1 MKQEAHRSICCP
13 RIGRGLVL
21 GLGALALAATLSA
34 CEGGIGDA
42 LGLGKNAPDEFA
54 VVRSAPLTLP
64 PDFTLRPPRP
74 GEARPN
80 EESVREQAK
89 VALFNEAGALAIDD
103 SSAAATTQGE
113 AAFIER
119 AGAAD
124 VDPNIRHIVD
134 REFSGYASED
144 ESFIDSL
151 LFWQE
156 EQLSRGLRG
165 EAAPSRSG
173 SRKSN
178 CGRSG
183 RCEAERL
190 RENAEAG
197 KPVTAG
203 ETPTIKRREKAL
215 LEGVF

>member
-1 MKQEAHRSICCP
+1 MKQEAHRSVFCP
-13 RIGRGLVL
+13 SVGRGLAL

-54 VVRSAPLTLP
+54 VVRNAPLTLP

-74 GEARPN
+74 GEARPD
-80 EESVREQAK
+80 EESVREQAR
-89 VALFNEAGALAIDD
+89 VALFNEAGALAIDE
-103 SSAAATTQGE
+103 STAAATRGE

-124 VDPNIRHIVD
+124 VDPNIRHVVD

-144 ESFIDSL
+144 ENFIDSL

-156 EQLSRGLRG
+156 EQLPG
-165 EAAPSRSG
+165 EVVDAAA
-173 SRKSN
+173 
-178 CGRSG
+178 
-183 RCEAERL
+183 EAERL

-197 KPVTAG
+197 EPVTAG

>member
-1 MKQEAHRSICCP
+1 MKQEAHRSVFCP
-13 RIGRGLVL
+13 SVGRGLAL

-54 VVRSAPLTLP
+54 VVRNAPLTLP

-80 EESVREQAK
+80 EESVREQAR

-103 SSAAATTQGE
+103 STAAATQGE
-113 AAFIER
+113 AAFVER

-156 EQLSRGLRG
+156 EQLPG
-165 EAAPSRSG
+165 EVVNAAA
-173 SRKSN
+173 
-178 CGRSG
+178 
-183 RCEAERL
+183 EAERL

>member
-13 RIGRGLVL
+13 RIGRGLAL

-103 SSAAATTQGE
+103 STAAATQGE

-156 EQLSRGLRG
+156 EQLPG
-165 EAAPSRSG
+165 EVVDAAA
-173 SRKSN
+173 
-178 CGRSG
+178 
-183 RCEAERL
+183 EAERL

-197 KPVTAG
+197 KPMTAG
-203 ETPTIKRREKAL
+203 ETPTIKRREKAP
-215 LEGVF
+215 LEGIF

>member
-1 MKQEAHRSICCP
+1 MKQEAHRSVFCP
-13 RIGRGLVL
+13 SVGRGLAL
-21 GLGALALAATLSA
+21 GLGALALAVTLSA

-54 VVRSAPLTLP
+54 VVRNAPLTLP

-80 EESVREQAK
+80 EESVREQAR

-103 SSAAATTQGE
+103 STAAATQGE
-113 AAFIER
+113 AAFVER

-156 EQLSRGLRG
+156 EQPPG
-165 EAAPSRSG
+165 EVVDAAA
-173 SRKSN
+173 
-178 CGRSG
+178 
-183 RCEAERL
+183 EAERL

>member
-34 CEGGIGDA
+34 CGGGIGDA

-103 SSAAATTQGE
+103 SSAATATQGE

-156 EQLSRGLRG
+156 EKLPG
-165 EAAPSRSG
+165 EVVDAAA
-173 SRKSN
+173 
-178 CGRSG
+178 
-183 RCEAERL
+183 EAERL
-190 RENAEAG
+190 RENVEAG

-203 ETPTIKRREKAL
+203 ETPTIKRREKAP
-215 LEGVF
+215 LEGIF

>member
-13 RIGRGLVL
+13 RIGRGLAL
-21 GLGALALAATLSA
+21 SLGALALAATLSA

-74 GEARPN
+74 GEARPT
-80 EESVREQAK
+80 EGSVREQAK

-103 SSAAATTQGE
+103 STAAATHGE

-144 ESFIDSL
+144 ENFIDSL

-156 EQLSRGLRG
+156 EQLPG
-165 EAAPSRSG
+165 EVVDAAA
-173 SRKSN
+173 
-178 CGRSG
+178 
-183 RCEAERL
+183 EAERL

-203 ETPTIKRREKAL
+203 ETPTIKRREKAP
-215 LEGVF
+215 LEGIF

>member
-13 RIGRGLVL
+13 RIGRGLAL

-89 VALFNEAGALAIDD
+89 VALFNEAGALAH
-103 SSAAATTQGE
+103 
-113 AAFIER
+113 R
-119 AGAAD
+119 
-124 VDPNIRHIVD
+124 
-134 REFSGYASED
+134 
-144 ESFIDSL
+144 
-151 LFWQE
+151 
-156 EQLSRGLRG
+156 
-165 EAAPSRSG
+165 
-173 SRKSN
+173 
-178 CGRSG
+178 
-183 RCEAERL
+183 
-190 RENAEAG
+190 
-197 KPVTAG
+197 
-203 ETPTIKRREKAL
+203 
-215 LEGVF
+215 

>member
-103 SSAAATTQGE
+103 STAAATQGE

-156 EQLSRGLRG
+156 EQLPG
-165 EAAPSRSG
+165 EVVDAGA
-173 SRKSN
+173 
-178 CGRSG
+178 
-183 RCEAERL
+183 EAERL

-197 KPVTAG
+197 KPMTAG
-203 ETPTIKRREKAL
+203 ETPTIKRREKAP
-215 LEGVF
+215 LEGIF

>member
-1 MKQEAHRSICCP
+1 MKQEAHRSVFCP
-13 RIGRGLVL
+13 SVGRGLAL

-54 VVRSAPLTLP
+54 VVRNAPLTLP

-80 EESVREQAK
+80 EESVREQAR

-103 SSAAATTQGE
+103 STAAATQGE
-113 AAFIER
+113 AAFVER

-156 EQLSRGLRG
+156 EQLPGEVVDAAA
-165 EAAPSRSG
+165 EAAS
-173 SRKSN
+173 
-178 CGRSG
+178 
-183 RCEAERL
+183 
-190 RENAEAG
+190 AEA
-197 KPVTAG
+197 A
-203 ETPTIKRREKAL
+203 
-215 LEGVF
+215 

>member
-1 MKQEAHRSICCP
+1 MKQEAHRSVFCP
-13 RIGRGLVL
+13 SVGRGLAL

-42 LGLGKNAPDEFA
+42 LGLGKSAPDEFA
-54 VVRSAPLTLP
+54 VVRNAPLTLP

-80 EESVREQAK
+80 EESVREQAR

-103 SSAAATTQGE
+103 STAAATRGE

-124 VDPNIRHIVD
+124 VDPNIRHVVD

-156 EQLSRGLRG
+156 EQLPG
-165 EAAPSRSG
+165 EVVDAAA
-173 SRKSN
+173 
-178 CGRSG
+178 
-183 RCEAERL
+183 EAERL

-197 KPVTAG
+197 EPVTAG

>member
-103 SSAAATTQGE
+103 SSAAATQGE
-113 AAFIER
+113 AAFVER

-156 EQLSRGLRG
+156 EQLPG
-165 EAAPSRSG
+165 EVVDAAA
-173 SRKSN
+173 
-178 CGRSG
+178 
-183 RCEAERL
+183 EAERL

-197 KPVTAG
+197 EPVTAG

>member
-1 MKQEAHRSICCP
+1 MKQEAHRSVFCP
-13 RIGRGLVL
+13 SVGRGLAL

-54 VVRSAPLTLP
+54 VVRNAPLTLP

-80 EESVREQAK
+80 EESVREQAR

-103 SSAAATTQGE
+103 STAAATQGE
-113 AAFIER
+113 AAFVER

-144 ESFIDSL
+144 ENFIDSL

-156 EQLSRGLRG
+156 EQPPG
-165 EAAPSRSG
+165 EVVDAAA
-173 SRKSN
+173 
-178 CGRSG
+178 
-183 RCEAERL
+183 EAERL

>member
-13 RIGRGLVL
+13 SVSRGLAL

-80 EESVREQAK
+80 EGSVREQAK

-103 SSAAATTQGE
+103 STAAATHGE

-156 EQLSRGLRG
+156 EQLPG
-165 EAAPSRSG
+165 EVVDAAA
-173 SRKSN
+173 
-178 CGRSG
+178 
-183 RCEAERL
+183 EAERL

-203 ETPTIKRREKAL
+203 ETPTIKRREKAP
-215 LEGVF
+215 LEGIF

>member
-103 SSAAATTQGE
+103 STAAATQGE

-156 EQLSRGLRG
+156 EQLPG
-165 EAAPSRSG
+165 EVVDAGA
-173 SRKSN
+173 
-178 CGRSG
+178 
-183 RCEAERL
+183 EAERL

-197 KPVTAG
+197 KPMTAG
-203 ETPTIKRREKAL
+203 ETPTIKRHEKAP
-215 LEGVF
+215 LEGIF

>member
-1 MKQEAHRSICCP
+1 MKQKAHRSVCCP
-13 RIGRGLVL
+13 RAGRGLAL

-64 PDFTLRPPRP
+64 PDFTLRPPLP

-89 VALFNEAGALAIDD
+89 GALFNEAGALAIDD
-103 SSAAATTQGE
+103 SSAAAATQGE

-156 EQLSRGLRG
+156 EQLPG
-165 EAAPSRSG
+165 EVVDAAA
-173 SRKSN
+173 
-178 CGRSG
+178 
-183 RCEAERL
+183 EAERL

-203 ETPTIKRREKAL
+203 ETPTIKRREKAP
-215 LEGVF
+215 LEGIF

>member
-1 MKQEAHRSICCP
+1 MKQEAHRSVCCP

-54 VVRSAPLTLP
+54 VVRNAPLTLP

-80 EESVREQAK
+80 EESVREQAR

-103 SSAAATTQGE
+103 STAAATQGE
-113 AAFIER
+113 AAFVER

-156 EQLSRGLRG
+156 KQLPG
-165 EAAPSRSG
+165 EVVNAAA
-173 SRKSN
+173 
-178 CGRSG
+178 
-183 RCEAERL
+183 EAERL

>member
-1 MKQEAHRSICCP
+1 MKQEAHRSVCCP
-13 RIGRGLVL
+13 RSGRGLAL

-89 VALFNEAGALAIDD
+89 GTLFNEAGALAIDD
-103 SSAAATTQGE
+103 SAAAATHGE

-124 VDPNIRHIVD
+124 MDPNIRHIVD

-156 EQLSRGLRG
+156 EQLPG
-165 EAAPSRSG
+165 EVVDAAA
-173 SRKSN
+173 
-178 CGRSG
+178 
-183 RCEAERL
+183 EAERL

>member
-13 RIGRGLVL
+13 RIGRGLAL

-103 SSAAATTQGE
+103 STAAATHGE

-156 EQLSRGLRG
+156 EQLPG
-165 EAAPSRSG
+165 EVVDAAA
-173 SRKSN
+173 
-178 CGRSG
+178 
-183 RCEAERL
+183 EAERL

-203 ETPTIKRREKAL
+203 ETPTIKRREKAP
-215 LEGVF
+215 LEGIF

>member
-13 RIGRGLVL
+13 RIGRGLAL

-103 SSAAATTQGE
+103 STAAATQGE

-156 EQLSRGLRG
+156 EQLPG
-165 EAAPSRSG
+165 EVVDAGA
-173 SRKSN
+173 
-178 CGRSG
+178 
-183 RCEAERL
+183 EAERL

-197 KPVTAG
+197 KPMTAG

>member
-1 MKQEAHRSICCP
+1 MKQEAHRSVFCP
-13 RIGRGLVL
+13 SVGRGLAL

-42 LGLGKNAPDEFA
+42 LGLGKSAPDEFA
-54 VVRSAPLTLP
+54 VVRNAPLTLP

-80 EESVREQAK
+80 EESVREQAR

-103 SSAAATTQGE
+103 STAAATQGE
-113 AAFIER
+113 AAFVER

-156 EQLSRGLRG
+156 EQLPG
-165 EAAPSRSG
+165 EVVDAAA
-173 SRKSN
+173 
-178 CGRSG
+178 
-183 RCEAERL
+183 EAERL

-197 KPVTAG
+197 EPVTAG